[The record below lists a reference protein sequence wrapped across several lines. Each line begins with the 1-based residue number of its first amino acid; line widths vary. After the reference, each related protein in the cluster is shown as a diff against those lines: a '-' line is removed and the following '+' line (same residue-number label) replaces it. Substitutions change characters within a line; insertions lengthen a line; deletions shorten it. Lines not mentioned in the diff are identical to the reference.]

1 MTNVMRR
8 VYNGQS
14 TRRLF
19 TIYAIVSL
27 VPVLVLGLVLMRLLA
42 NQSDQQGL
50 AEGTK
55 AASLVQRTAIAPVL
69 QDVDLRHGLTPIE
82 RTALDDNASK
92 IVQNGQ
98 VVRLRL
104 RDLDGNIVYAYGG
117 GVVNGP
123 VDDDAIDAAHGKV
136 TAELSHLNSDETTS
150 STGRGP
156 RVVEVYAP
164 LNSAQSGRRIGVVE
178 MYLPYAPIAADISAG
193 QQAVTMTLSLGLLAV
208 WAALLAVS
216 ISVTRRLRRE
226 AKVNAMLANNDALT
240 GLPNRG
246 RFHGLIDERLGGV
259 TRQRRLA
266 VAVLDIDRFREIN
279 DTLGHD
285 NGDRLIIILA
295 KRLSDRLRDSDLV
308 ARIGGDEF
316 GIVIS
321 DVGDGTD
328 GMDGVSD
335 ALGRLRK
342 AISEPIEIGGLP
354 VAIEASIGYAVAPVD
369 GMDAGR
375 LIQRADV
382 ALYVAK
388 DQHLGVVAYSADH
401 DHYSS
406 AALRLVAELA
416 TAIDDGQLVLHYQP
430 KVNLATDE
438 IESVEALVRW
448 NHPTRGLL
456 YPDAFLPAV
465 EQTELIEPLTWWV
478 LRNAS
483 LDLAQLD
490 PTGQLTVAV
499 NISAR
504 SLVRSDFADDLLA
517 VLAGTG
523 TDPRRVVLEVTET
536 ELLTDPPRATA
547 TLRRLHEAG
556 FVVSID
562 DFGAGQ
568 TSLSYLAMLP
578 IGELK
583 IDKSFVFAMTSNER
597 NAAIVRSV
605 IELGHSLGLSVTAEG
620 VETVEAQ
627 EQLRLYD
634 CDTVQGYYVS
644 KPLPLAVLAQRLRF
658 PSVSRSRSGGLGR
671 DDAHASA
678 ATAPR

>member
-1 MTNVMRR
+1 MTALMRR
-8 VYNGQS
+8 VYSGQS

-27 VPVLVLGLVLMRLLA
+27 VPVVVLGLVLMRLLA
-42 NQSDQQGL
+42 NQSDEQGL

-55 AASLVQRTAIAPVL
+55 AASLIQRTAIAPVL
-69 QDVDLRHGLTPIE
+69 QDADLRHGLTPIE
-82 RTALDDNASK
+82 RTALDNNAAR

-117 GVVNGP
+117 GILTGP
-123 VDDDAIDAAHGKV
+123 VDDDALDAAHGKV
-136 TAELSHLNSDETTS
+136 TAELSHLNSDEPS
-150 STGRGP
+150 AGTGPGP

-164 LNSAQSGRRIGVVE
+164 LNSSQSGTRIGVVE
-178 MYLPYAPIAADISAG
+178 LYLPYAPIAADISAG
-193 QQAVTMTLSLGLLAV
+193 QHAVTMTLSLGLLAV
-208 WAALLAVS
+208 WVALLAVS

-226 AKVNAMLANNDALT
+226 AKLNALLANNDALT

-285 NGDRLIIILA
+285 NGDRLITILA
-295 KRLSDRLRDSDLV
+295 ERLSDRLRDSDVV

-328 GMDGVSD
+328 GLDGVSD

-342 AISEPIEIGGLP
+342 AVSEPIEIGGLP
-354 VAIEASIGYAVAPVD
+354 VAIEASVGYAVAPVD

-438 IESVEALVRW
+438 VESVEALVRW

-490 PTGQLTVAV
+490 PTGRLTVAV

-504 SLVRSDFADDLLA
+504 SLVRTDFADDLLA
-517 VLAGTG
+517 VLTGTG
-523 TDPRRVVLEVTET
+523 TDPRRIVLEVTET
-536 ELLTDPPRATA
+536 QLLTDPPRATA
-547 TLRRLHEAG
+547 TLRRLHDAG

-568 TSLSYLAMLP
+568 TSLGYLAMLP

-583 IDKSFVFAMTSNER
+583 IDKSFVFAMMSNER

-620 VETVEAQ
+620 VETAEAQ
-627 EQLRLYD
+627 ERLRAYA
-634 CDTVQGYYVS
+634 CDTVQGYFVS
-644 KPLPLAVLAQRLRF
+644 KPLPLAELTQRLR
-658 PSVSRSRSGGLGR
+658 GL
-671 DDAHASA
+671 A
-678 ATAPR
+678 AAQRRG